1 MLSKII
7 ATSAGYVS
15 PRGLKRLKTLASR
28 PRSQR
33 GVTLIEL
40 LIALAITAMNN
51 QEADLAM
58 KQLGKLKGS
67 EVHSTVILPEEDK
80 NVFRKL
86 GINVTV
92 DPVYQHKKLYHK

>member
-1 MLSKII
+1 
-7 ATSAGYVS
+7 
-15 PRGLKRLKTLASR
+15 
-28 PRSQR
+28 
-33 GVTLIEL
+33 
-40 LIALAITAMNN
+40 MNN